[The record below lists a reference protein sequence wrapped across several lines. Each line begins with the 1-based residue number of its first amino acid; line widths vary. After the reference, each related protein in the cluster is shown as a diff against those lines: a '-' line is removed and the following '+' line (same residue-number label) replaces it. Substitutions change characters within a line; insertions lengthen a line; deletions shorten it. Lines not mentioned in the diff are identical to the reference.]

1 MADKRPVRHGG
12 IIEPGKMPVIGDDS
26 GHEQVVPGTPGV
38 RKGALMANVTLKVN
52 AEMTEQG
59 KTVIREAVAEVLQE
73 AASGVT
79 VQFASKE
86 DLAAFVR
93 AEVRKALAEEL
104 RAVRMQAGGP
114 R

>member
-38 RKGALMANVTLKVN
+38 REGALKVN